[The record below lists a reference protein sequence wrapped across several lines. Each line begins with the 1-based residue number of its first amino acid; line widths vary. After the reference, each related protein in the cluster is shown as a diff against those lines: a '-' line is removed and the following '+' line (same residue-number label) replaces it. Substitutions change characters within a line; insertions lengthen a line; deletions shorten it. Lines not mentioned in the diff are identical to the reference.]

1 MRFLLLFFVFIFLG
15 CEPSERKIPKKTINI
30 AVSANMQFAMRDI
43 ALLFEKKE
51 NIKVEIMI
59 GASGKLTH
67 QILNGAPFH
76 LFVSADTLFTR
87 KIITKGMGIGQQH
100 IYAIGSLVLWTN
112 RKDLKNK
119 NLFNLLTNSNVNK
132 ISLPNPNTAPYGFQA
147 KLALEKAGLWKK
159 ISSKVILGESIAQ
172 ATQYIY
178 SGVCEVGFVSKSVLF
193 SPELKNKGYWQEVPN
208 HLYEPIYQ
216 GFVITQWGQENNM
229 KASTSFSQFMKTPA
243 VKDILLK
250 NGYQLPD
257 KE

>member
-1 MRFLLLFFVFIFLG
+1 
-15 CEPSERKIPKKTINI
+15 
-30 AVSANMQFAMRDI
+30 MQFAMRDI
-43 ALLFEKKE
+43 AVLFEEKE

-87 KIITKGMGIGQQH
+87 KIITEGKGIGQQH

-159 ISSKVILGESIAQ
+159 ISSKVVFGESIAQ

-193 SPELKNKGYWQEVPN
+193 SPELKNKGYWQEVPK

-216 GFVITQWGQENNM
+216 GFIITQWGQENNM
-229 KASTSFSQFMKTPA
+229 KASTSFSHFMKTPA
-243 VKDILLK
+243 VKKILLK
-250 NGYQLPD
+250 NGYQLPY

>member
-1 MRFLLLFFVFIFLG
+1 MRFLLLFFFFIFWG
-15 CEPSERKIPKKTINI
+15 CDPSERKIPTQTINI
-30 AVSANMQFAMRDI
+30 AVSANMQFAMREI
-43 ALLFEKKE
+43 ASLFEDKE
-51 NIKVEIMI
+51 KIKVELMI

-87 KIITKGMGIGQQH
+87 KIITEGKGVGQQYL
-100 IYAIGSLVLWTN
+100 YAIGSLVLWTN

-119 NLFNLLTNSNVNK
+119 DLFNLLTENSINK
-132 ISLPNPNTAPYGFQA
+132 ISIPNPTTAPYGFQA

-159 ISSKVILGESIAQ
+159 ISPKVVLGESIAQ

-178 SGVCEVGFVSKSVLF
+178 SGVCEVGFISKSVLF
-193 SPELKNKGYWQEVPN
+193 SPELKNKGYWEEVPK
-208 HLYEPIYQ
+208 HLYESIYQ
-216 GFVITQWGQENNM
+216 GFIITQWGKENNM
-229 KASTSFSQFMKTPA
+229 IASTSFSQFMKTPA

>member
-1 MRFLLLFFVFIFLG
+1 MRFLLLCFFFIFLG
-15 CEPSERKIPKKTINI
+15 CEPSEKKNPKQTINI

-43 ALLFEKKE
+43 ALLFEEKE

-76 LFVSADTLFTR
+76 LFVSADTVFTR
-87 KIITKGMGIGQQH
+87 KIITEGKGIGQQH

-119 NLFNLLTNSNVNK
+119 NLFNLLTDSNVNK
-132 ISLPNPNTAPYGFQA
+132 ISLPNPTTAPYGFQA

-159 ISSKVILGESIAQ
+159 ISSKIVLGESIAQ

-193 SPELKNKGYWQEVPN
+193 SPELKNKGYWEEVPN

-216 GFVITQWGQENNM
+216 GFIITQWGQENNM
-229 KASTSFSQFMKTPA
+229 KASTSFSQFMKTSA

>member
-1 MRFLLLFFVFIFLG
+1 MRFLFLFFFFIFLG
-15 CEPSERKIPKKTINI
+15 CEPSERKIPTQTINI
-30 AVSANMQFAMRDI
+30 AVSANMQFAMREI
-43 ALLFEKKE
+43 ATLFEEKKK
-51 NIKVEIMI
+51 IKVELMI

-87 KIITKGMGIGQQH
+87 KIITEGKGVGQQQL
-100 IYAIGSLVLWTN
+100 YAIGSLVLWTKSKN
-112 RKDLKNK
+112 LKNK
-119 NLFNLLTNSNVNK
+119 NLFNLLTDSNLNK
-132 ISLPNPNTAPYGFQA
+132 ISLPNPTTAPYGFQA

-159 ISSKVILGESIAQ
+159 ISPKVVLGESIAQ

-178 SGVCEVGFVSKSVLF
+178 SGVCEVGFISKSVLF
-193 SPELKNKGYWQEVPN
+193 SPELKNKGYWQEVPK

-216 GFVITQWGQENNM
+216 GLVITQWGWKENR
-229 KASTSFSQFMKTPA
+229 KASTSFSEFMKTPA

>member
-1 MRFLLLFFVFIFLG
+1 MVF
-15 CEPSERKIPKKTINI
+15 
-30 AVSANMQFAMRDI
+30 
-43 ALLFEKKE
+43 
-51 NIKVEIMI
+51 
-59 GASGKLTH
+59 
-67 QILNGAPFH
+67 
-76 LFVSADTLFTR
+76 
-87 KIITKGMGIGQQH
+87 
-100 IYAIGSLVLWTN
+100 
-112 RKDLKNK
+112 
-119 NLFNLLTNSNVNK
+119 
-132 ISLPNPNTAPYGFQA
+132 
-147 KLALEKAGLWKK
+147 
-159 ISSKVILGESIAQ
+159 GESIAQ

-193 SPELKNKGYWQEVPN
+193 SPELKNKGYWQEVPK

>member
-1 MRFLLLFFVFIFLG
+1 MRFLFLFFFYIFLG
-15 CEPSERKIPKKTINI
+15 CEPSESEKTKQTINI
-30 AVSANMQFAMRDI
+30 AVSANMQFAMREI
-43 ALLFEKKE
+43 ALLFEEKE
-51 NIKVEIMI
+51 KIKVEIMI

-87 KIITKGMGIGQQH
+87 KIIAEGKGVGQQH

-112 RKDLKNK
+112 VKDLKDK
-119 NLFNLLTNSNVNK
+119 DLFNLLTDRKINK
-132 ISLPNPNTAPYGFQA
+132 ISLPNPTTAPYGFQA
-147 KLALEKAGLWKK
+147 KSALERAGFWKK
-159 ISSKVILGESIAQ
+159 ISSKVVLGESIAQ

-193 SPELKNKGYWQEVPN
+193 SPELKNKGYWQEVPKY
-208 HLYEPIYQ
+208 LVEPIYQ

-229 KASTSFSQFMKTPA
+229 KASNSFSQFMKTAA

-250 NGYQLPD
+250 NGFQLPD
-257 KE
+257 KK